1 MLVFADI
8 FHDLRLVT
16 QFRIV
21 LQALDEFIMVNQND
35 SYEIMDI
42 ELNKL
47 WLEFGHHELQSVWNI
62 PVFLLV
68 KLDQIYAAFYLS
80 MDVVVIRR
88 IQISPKDIL
97 LVEHQLEKLN

>member
-47 WLEFGHHELQSVWNI
+47 
-62 PVFLLV
+62 
-68 KLDQIYAAFYLS
+68 
-80 MDVVVIRR
+80 
-88 IQISPKDIL
+88 
-97 LVEHQLEKLN
+97 